1 LTRKET
7 ALLAATIET
16 VSRVGPCEAEISLV
30 EIKDV
35 REKKRKE
42 IIERA
47 AELLKEW
54 DQKSLD
60 ASEIEEKIDTDI
72 KLGEIISWGP
82 EDLPAGPDVEA
93 EDQLIIV
100 EGRADVL
107 NLLRVGI
114 KNTIAVQG
122 TSVPKSVIELAKDK
136 TVICYL
142 DGDRGGDLILKEL
155 KQLIDIDYIARAPKG
170 YEVEELTRKQLVKQ
184 LQKKRAFKE
193 DMVEDIKVKKEEKK
207 KEDYSRKEKV
217 LLRFLKKLNVKE
229 THTIIEKV
237 RHLETGNAV
246 GYDNHLNQQ
255 FEMHVSEIYEN
266 LKNYGETK
274 FLIIDGILTERLLDL
289 LLDMNIKF
297 IACKH
302 RAEDLEV
309 PNDITVFYI

>member
-1 LTRKET
+1 M
-7 ALLAATIET
+7 
-16 VSRVGPCEAEISLV
+16 EIR
-30 EIKDV
+30 DV

-72 KLGEIISWGP
+72 KLGEIIAWGP
-82 EDLPAGPDVEA
+82 DNLPAGPEVESA
-93 EDQLIIV
+93 EQIIIV

-107 NLLRVGI
+107 NLLRIGI
-114 KNTIAVQG
+114 KNTVAVQG
-122 TSVPKSVIELAKDK
+122 TSVPKSIIDLAKEK

-155 KQLIDIDYIARAPKG
+155 KQLIDINYIARAPKG

-184 LQKKRAFKE
+184 LQKKRTFNAEAVGKIQIE
-193 DMVEDIKVKKEEKK
+193 AKEEK
-207 KEDYSRKEKV
+207 YSRKEKV

-229 THTIIEKV
+229 THTIIEKI

-246 GYDNHLNQQ
+246 GYNNHLNQL
-255 FEMHVSEIYEN
+255 FEMHVSEIYEK
-266 LKNYGETK
+266 LKNYENTK
-274 FLIIDGILTERLLDL
+274 FLIIDGILTERLLKSLIEMD
-289 LLDMNIKF
+289 IKF

-302 RAEDLEV
+302 RAEDLKV